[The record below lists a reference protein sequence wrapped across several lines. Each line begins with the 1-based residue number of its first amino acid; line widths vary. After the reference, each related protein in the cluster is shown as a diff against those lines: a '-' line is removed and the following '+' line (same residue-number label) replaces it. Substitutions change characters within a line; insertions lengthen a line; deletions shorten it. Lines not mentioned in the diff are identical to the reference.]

1 MGETDTLKKWINES
15 NYIVFFGGA
24 GVSTESNIPDF
35 RSTDGLYNQE
45 YAYPPETI
53 LSHSFYK
60 KKPEE
65 FFRFYRNKMLFPNA
79 QPNAAHKALARLEQQ
94 GKLKAVIT
102 QNIDGLHQKAGSRE
116 VLELHGS
123 VLRNYCEHCGRF
135 YSLEDLMEKKELVPK
150 CSCGGIIKPDVV
162 LYEEGLDQ
170 QVLSAAVFFIPFALF
185 SRYSYRI
192 TWRDAGNILIVTL
205 LIVYGWMYMLLWGA
219 SYTTPI
225 DASVIATLGPA
236 FTLIMDHLMH
246 PRKYIGTRVVG
257 VVCALVG
264 AGILILGDGFSL
276 THGSRAQGNLFV
288 LAAVVAIAVNTV
300 IIKPQLEKLGTL
312 VVMGWY
318 YIVGLAVTA
327 PFFWKYIDHTQF
339 LRLPLQAQAELAYIL
354 ILGTVLPMYLLYRG
368 TEKLTSVH
376 TALYRYIQ
384 PVIAGILALVRGQA
398 VFDAANIVAL
408 AFIFAGVVLV
418 VIGYKYYVR
427 HGLPPVGHDG
437 RLRT

>member
-1 MGETDTLKKWINES
+1 
-15 NYIVFFGGA
+15 
-24 GVSTESNIPDF
+24 
-35 RSTDGLYNQE
+35 
-45 YAYPPETI
+45 
-53 LSHSFYK
+53 
-60 KKPEE
+60 
-65 FFRFYRNKMLFPNA
+65 ML
-79 QPNAAHKALARLEQQ
+79 
-94 GKLKAVIT
+94 
-102 QNIDGLHQKAGSRE
+102 
-116 VLELHGS
+116 
-123 VLRNYCEHCGRF
+123 
-135 YSLEDLMEKKELVPK
+135 
-150 CSCGGIIKPDVV
+150 
-162 LYEEGLDQ
+162 
-170 QVLSAAVFFIPFALF
+170 QVLSAAVFFIPFAIF

-236 FTLIMDHLMH
+236 FT
-246 PRKYIGTRVVG
+246 
-257 VVCALVG
+257 VCALVG

-318 YIVGLAVTA
+318 YIIGLAITA
-327 PFFWKYIDHTQF
+327 PFFWKYIDHVPF
-339 LRLPLQAQAELAYIL
+339 LRLPLFAQAELGYIL

-384 PVIAGILALVRGQA
+384 PVIAGILAITRGQA
-398 VFDAANIVAL
+398 HFDAANITASV
-408 AFIFAGVVLV
+408 FIFAGVILV
-418 VIGYKYYVR
+418 VVGYKYYVR
-427 HGLPPVGHDG
+427 HGLPKLRSDG
-437 RLRT
+437 RLEH

>member
-1 MGETDTLKKWINES
+1 MSKTRYNLDLVFAN
-15 NYIVFFGGA
+15 VFFGA
-24 GVSTESNIPDF
+24 NF
-35 RSTDGLYNQE
+35 
-45 YAYPPETI
+45 
-53 LSHSFYK
+53 SFYVS
-60 KKPEE
+60 
-65 FFRFYRNKMLFPNA
+65 L
-79 QPNAAHKALARLEQQ
+79 
-94 GKLKAVIT
+94 T
-102 QNIDGLHQKAGSRE
+102 
-116 VLELHGS
+116 
-123 VLRNYCEHCGRF
+123 RNY
-135 YSLEDLMEKKELVPK
+135 
-150 CSCGGIIKPDVV
+150 
-162 LYEEGLDQ
+162 LDFQ
-170 QVLSAAVFFIPFALF
+170 QIFMLQVLSAAVFFIPFALF

-318 YIVGLAVTA
+318 YIIGLAITA
-327 PFFWKYIDHTQF
+327 PFFWKYIDHVPF
-339 LRLPLQAQAELAYIL
+339 LRLPLFAQAELGYIL

-384 PVIAGILALVRGQA
+384 PVIAGILAITRGQA
-398 VFDAANIVAL
+398 HFDAANITASV
-408 AFIFAGVVLV
+408 FIFAGVILV
-418 VIGYKYYVR
+418 VVGYKYYVR
-427 HGLPPVGHDG
+427 HGLQSHGRRFARDVGRGRDDGPSQGAEHPAAEFVVGDAHAERPFVGDEVFGKPRGARQDG
-437 RLRT
+437 RQGRGGQLHHLEGDSRGLVDVADDHVGRGAQHEH

>member
-1 MGETDTLKKWINES
+1 MG
-15 NYIVFFGGA
+15 VFC
-24 GVSTESNIPDF
+24 
-35 RSTDGLYNQE
+35 
-45 YAYPPETI
+45 
-53 LSHSFYK
+53 
-60 KKPEE
+60 
-65 FFRFYRNKMLFPNA
+65 
-79 QPNAAHKALARLEQQ
+79 ALA
-94 GKLKAVIT
+94 G
-102 QNIDGLHQKAGSRE
+102 
-116 VLELHGS
+116 
-123 VLRNYCEHCGRF
+123 
-135 YSLEDLMEKKELVPK
+135 
-150 CSCGGIIKPDVV
+150 
-162 LYEEGLDQ
+162 
-170 QVLSAAVFFIPFALF
+170 AAVLLF
-185 SRYSYRI
+185 
-192 TWRDAGNILIVTL
+192 
-205 LIVYGWMYMLLWGA
+205 
-219 SYTTPI
+219 
-225 DASVIATLGPA
+225 
-236 FTLIMDHLMH
+236 DH
-246 PRKYIGTRVVG
+246 
-257 VVCALVG
+257 
-264 AGILILGDGFSL
+264 GFVL
-276 THGSRAQGNLFV
+276 THGSRAYGNALV
-288 LAAVVAIAVNTV
+288 LVAVVAIAINTV
-300 IIKPQLEKLGTL
+300 IIKPQLERLGTL